1 MENANRSIIELMKYN
16 ILDLRISRVSNL
28 TRERVNTFKKLLEQ
42 NESNIEDFHGHLNIM
57 NEELGQYLNPSF
69 KRVILQYNEKYE
81 EFRLINIEK
90 QNQLIRMADE
100 YNAERLFSDVDG
112 LSFSGVNIGSLTKSL
127 RRTAISK
134 RRPPSKKRN

>member
-57 NEELGQYLNPSF
+57 SEELGQYLNPSF

-134 RRPPSKKRN
+134 RRPPSKKLN